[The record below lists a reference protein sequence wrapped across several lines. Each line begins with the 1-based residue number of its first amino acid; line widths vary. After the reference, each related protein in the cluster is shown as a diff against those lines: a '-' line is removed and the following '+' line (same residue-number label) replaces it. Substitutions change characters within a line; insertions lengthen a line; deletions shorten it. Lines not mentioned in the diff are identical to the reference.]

1 MIFVV
6 YDGNYKPKKPFDKLV
21 NIVYENFIHL
31 KKYPELNHNI
41 KTIRETVANKDKIII
56 LCFDNHYKRIL
67 GYLIGY
73 NIVLNDGRF
82 VTFISYIYVSTQL
95 RSKGIGSKILN
106 ICFKESE
113 MRGCEGIMLTCN
125 TQDKHIMKFYEEK
138 GFMLD
143 FNLRRYTK
151 YDILFKTT

>member
-1 MIFVV
+1 V
-6 YDGNYKPKKPFDKLV
+6 YDGIYKTPKSFDKLV

-41 KTIRETVANKDKIII
+41 ATIRETVANKDKIII
-56 LCFDNHYKRIL
+56 LCFDNDYRRIL

-73 NIVLNDGRF
+73 DIVLNDGRF
-82 VTFISYIYVSTQL
+82 VTYISYIYVSNRL
-95 RSKGIGSKILN
+95 RSKGIGSKILD

-113 MRGCEGIMLTCN
+113 IRGCEGIMLTCN
-125 TQDKHIMKFYEEK
+125 TEDKHIMNFYEHK

-143 FNLRRYTK
+143 LNLRRYAK
-151 YDILFKTT
+151 YDVLYKTA